1 MKIPPVKII
10 FDEREREKIKEQ
22 IDGVLISGFL
32 SLGKYGSEFE
42 SEYSNYLGVKYGIAT
57 NSGTSALEIIF
68 RSLSLRDA
76 EIIIPTNTFFA
87 TPAAVLHSGNKVR
100 FADCDLSLCVTKES
114 IEKQIT
120 SETRAVVVVHIGG
133 IVAPDIVAIKEMCK
147 EKGLFL
153 IEDAAHAQGS
163 SLGGVKAGRFGDA
176 AAFSFFATKVM
187 TCGEGG
193 IIVTNNEGIY
203 DKARAFRDQG
213 KVGKGNIHV
222 ELGYNWRMSEVSAIL
237 GLSQLKKLN
246 EFIKSRRCIAKIYEE
261 KLQSFENITP
271 LKINVDNKSNYY
283 KYVCFT
289 KDLIRYDLK
298 RILKEKYGVCLSGE
312 VYELPCHLQ
321 PVFGNLGYRQG
332 DFPVAENLCN
342 NHICLPIYPN
352 MPFEE
357 VDYVMTSLGKVLG

>member
-147 EKGLFL
+147 EKGLFF

-187 TCGEGG
+187 T
-193 IIVTNNEGIY
+193 
-203 DKARAFRDQG
+203 
-213 KVGKGNIHV
+213 
-222 ELGYNWRMSEVSAIL
+222 
-237 GLSQLKKLN
+237 
-246 EFIKSRRCIAKIYEE
+246 
-261 KLQSFENITP
+261 
-271 LKINVDNKSNYY
+271 
-283 KYVCFT
+283 
-289 KDLIRYDLK
+289 
-298 RILKEKYGVCLSGE
+298 
-312 VYELPCHLQ
+312 
-321 PVFGNLGYRQG
+321 
-332 DFPVAENLCN
+332 
-342 NHICLPIYPN
+342 
-352 MPFEE
+352 
-357 VDYVMTSLGKVLG
+357 